1 MTGERVVGDLLIRDG
16 DDDVFSNSDD
26 ICLRIDFDTSVEV
39 ATTRAF
45 FV

>member
-1 MTGERVVGDLLIRDG
+1 MARECVLGDLLIRGG
-16 DDDVFSNSDD
+16 DDDIFSNSDD

-39 ATTRAF
+39 ATTRVF